1 MINPPNQLPV
11 VAIKRQP
18 QGLIPAANIPTKRI
32 SAPMGKNKDDNQ
44 PLAYITPQKLTL
56 SLAQKRKKG
65 LNWKLEE
72 ELVDNFTIEGNIK
85 DAGVG

>member
-32 SAPMGKNKDDNQ
+32 SAPMGKNQDDKKDPANK
-44 PLAYITPQKLTL
+44 P
-56 SLAQKRKKG
+56 
-65 LNWKLEE
+65 
-72 ELVDNFTIEGNIK
+72 
-85 DAGVG
+85 